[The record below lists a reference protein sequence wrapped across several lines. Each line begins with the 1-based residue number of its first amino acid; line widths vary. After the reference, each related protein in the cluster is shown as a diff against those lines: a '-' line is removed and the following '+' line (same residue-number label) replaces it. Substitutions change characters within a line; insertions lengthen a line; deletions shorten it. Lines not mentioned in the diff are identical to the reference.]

1 MQLETCHLG
10 RVQGSQRTR
19 HTGHSG
25 ARPRLS
31 EADKERLAQRRA
43 FTKALLRDLR
53 EDCRWDEISEQDWAM
68 LRYRFINGLT
78 QAETARILSIDQAT
92 VSRREEQLC
101 AYLKLYFQE
110 GA

>member
-1 MQLETCHLG
+1 
-10 RVQGSQRTR
+10 
-19 HTGHSG
+19 
-25 ARPRLS
+25 
-31 EADKERLAQRRA
+31 
-43 FTKALLRDLR
+43 
-53 EDCRWDEISEQDWAM
+53 M